1 MSSPMHTSI
10 VLIRLMSRIAMNA
23 LTVPMCVPQ
32 MQYQESSGTQV
43 FPARSSGMLQLAVT
57 QPEHDPGLTCTSRY
71 HFVDC
76 VSYIAPIL
84 KLGCG
89 EACSPIPM
97 GYIRGDV
104 TGDDVV
110 DRIIRSLRSAQRAPL
125 SRRWLS
131 GARCSRNCCA

>member
-1 MSSPMHTSI
+1 MHTSI
-10 VLIRLMSRIAMNA
+10 VVTRLMNHIAVSVLSV
-23 LTVPMCVPQ
+23 LTYAQQ
-32 MQYQESSGTQV
+32 MRCQESLGTRV
-43 FPARSSGMLQLAVT
+43 FHARSSGMLRLAVT
-57 QPEHDPGLTCTSRY
+57 QPEHDPGLIYMSRY

-110 DRIIRSLRSAQRAPL
+110 GRIIRSLRSAQRAPL